1 MPSLVIAEHDNVQLS
16 QATARTV
23 TAALALG
30 DKVHVLVAGCGC
42 SAVADAAAR
51 LAGVET
57 VILADDPLYEHAL
70 AEPLA
75 ALILSLAERYDA
87 FLAPATTS
95 GKNYLPRVAALL
107 DVPQISEITKVL
119 APDTF
124 ERPIYAGS
132 LIETVVAPPGKKV
145 ITVRATAFAAAQ
157 TGGAALLASIPAPPA
172 PALSFYVAAELP
184 NSGRPELT
192 AAKTVLAGGRG
203 MQSAESFELLERIAA
218 KLGAAIGASRAAV
231 DAGFVPNQYQVG
243 QTGRVVAPDLYVAI
257 GISGAIQ
264 HVAGMK
270 ESRIIAAIN
279 KDEEAPIFQVA
290 DFGLVADLFEALPEM
305 EAQLSKRGFNGD

>member
-1 MPSLVIAEHDNVQLS
+1 MPSLVIAEHNNTQLS

-30 DKVHVLVAGCGC
+30 DKVHVLVAGHGC
-42 SAVADAAAR
+42 AAVADAAAR

-57 VILADDPLYEHAL
+57 VILADDPLYAHVL
-70 AEPLA
+70 AEPMA

-87 FLAPATTS
+87 FLAAATTS

-107 DVPQISEITKVL
+107 DVPQVSEITKVL
-119 APDTF
+119 APGCF

-132 LIETVVAPPGKKV
+132 VIETVEAPPGKKV
-145 ITVRATAFAAAQ
+145 ITVRATAFAAAGA
-157 TGGAALLASIPAPPA
+157 GGAALIASIAAPPT
-172 PALSFYVAAELP
+172 PALSFFVDAELP
-184 NSGRPELT
+184 DSGRPELT
-192 AAKTVLAGGRG
+192 AAATVLAGGRG
-203 MQSAESFELLERIAA
+203 MQSAGSFELLERIAV
-218 KLGAAIGASRAAV
+218 KLNAAIGASRAAV

-243 QTGRVVAPDLYVAI
+243 QTGRAVAPDLYIAI
-257 GISGAIQ
+257 GISGAVQ

-270 ESRIIAAIN
+270 EAKIIVAIN

-305 EAQLSKRGFNGD
+305 EAELSKRGF